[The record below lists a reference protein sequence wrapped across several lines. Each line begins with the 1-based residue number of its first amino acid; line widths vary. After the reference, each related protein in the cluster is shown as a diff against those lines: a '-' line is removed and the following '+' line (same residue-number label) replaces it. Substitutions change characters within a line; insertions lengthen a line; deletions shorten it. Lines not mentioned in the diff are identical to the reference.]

1 MRKVTI
7 GCLVAI
13 GTVFALYLAWGRL
26 EHNALS
32 PIDAIAKEDRKLLEP
47 LCAELLRYT
56 GSGYTLFG
64 DKPVSAIDIPL
75 SPLGGTSSFPTKYVH
90 ACFRLFPK
98 YKAVLCGEKYHIS
111 IDQNEQFYFVYLIN
125 KPAFIAAVEKN
136 LKVFQEV
143 LGDGVT
149 PDGLLKDI
157 CDGRPYEEA
166 LRNNEV
172 LMGILYGFGLNNAR
186 LYCRREYIRRQL
198 NAPPWTCRCNR
209 PFEKTDPLGSS
220 TVLSD
225 TIPTPPFATIQEEL
239 ESIERKTLRISS
251 LLDLDI
257 LPAALLPGFIADPDD
272 QETVALIEKY
282 RQQRR
287 LIAQVLSSENFFEVT
302 LTKFME
308 PQGAM

>member
-1 MRKVTI
+1 MQKVTI
-7 GCLVAI
+7 GCLAVV
-13 GTVFALYLAWGRL
+13 GTAFALYLAWSRP

-32 PIDAIAKEDRKLLEP
+32 PINAITKEDRKLLEP
-47 LCAELLRYT
+47 LCAELLRCT
-56 GSGYTLFG
+56 GVGYTLFG
-64 DKPVSAIDIPL
+64 DKPVSCIVFPL
-75 SPLGGTSSFPTKYVH
+75 SPLGSVSGLPTKYIH

-98 YKAVLCGEKYHIS
+98 YKTVLCGEKFHIS
-111 IDQNEQFYFVYLIN
+111 IDKNERFYFVHLIN
-125 KPAFIAAVEKN
+125 KPVFIATVEKN
-136 LKVFQEV
+136 LKVFQGV
-143 LGDGVT
+143 LGDSVT
-149 PDGLLKDI
+149 PSILLKDI

-166 LRNNEV
+166 LHNDEA

-186 LYCRREYIRRQL
+186 LYCRRGYIRRQL
-198 NAPPWTCRCNR
+198 NSPPWTCRCNGF
-209 PFEKTDPLGSS
+209 FEKTDLLGPG
-220 TVLSD
+220 
-225 TIPTPPFATIQEEL
+225 TISADIVPTPPFATIQEEL
-239 ESIERKTLRISS
+239 ESIERKALNISS

-257 LPAALLPGFIADPDD
+257 LSSALLPGFIADPDD